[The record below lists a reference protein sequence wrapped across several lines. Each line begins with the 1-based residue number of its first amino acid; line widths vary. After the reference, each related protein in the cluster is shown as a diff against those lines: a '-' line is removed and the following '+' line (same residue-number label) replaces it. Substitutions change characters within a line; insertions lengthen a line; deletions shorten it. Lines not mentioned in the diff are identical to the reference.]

1 MEQIMSEPQGG
12 RPRTEWPQVKHEV
25 RLQRDISSHK
35 KVTVSTWNGEVRVDI
50 RTWEDNFPNKKGLSL
65 TLPRWKT
72 LLSYQEDLT
81 DALRQQLHDK
91 IQYHLG
97 GGQFVTVNPQYKGLD
112 LRQYFIPAGM
122 MKQIHPTR
130 KGIVLSEDEWNN
142 LQSCVE
148 EIRKCIPELELTQ
161 MCSERADHYFH
172 LDSLECKECHP
183 FETLDSP
190 DQY

>member
-1 MEQIMSEPQGG
+1 MEQSMGEPQGG

-25 RLQRDISSHK
+25 KLQRDISSHK
-35 KVTVSTWNGEVRVDI
+35 RVTVSTWNGEVRIDI

-81 DALRQQLHDK
+81 KTLRGQSGDK
-91 IQYHLG
+91 VQYHLG
-97 GGQFVTVNPQYKGLD
+97 GGQFATANPDYKSSD
-112 LRQYFIPAGM
+112 LRQYFLPAGAV
-122 MKQIHPTR
+122 KAHPTR
-130 KGIVLSEDEWNN
+130 KGIVLSQVEWDN
-142 LQSCVE
+142 LKSFVE
-148 EIRKCIPELELTQ
+148 EIKKCIPELESTQ

-183 FETLDSP
+183 FVTLDRP
-190 DQY
+190 NLY